1 MKVFSKHS
9 HLPRGG
15 FTIVELLIVIVV
27 IGILATIVIVAYNGV
42 RAKAIDV
49 SLQSDLR
56 NAHGA
61 VRLAEL
67 TDNVLPTDSSSF
79 KASNG
84 GTYQYSFDNNASP
97 RTFCITENIGRQ
109 SYFVDE
115 NGSVK
120 SGTCPGYTINLF
132 NTIAWAA
139 ADTSRAWRGVAMS
152 GDGTK
157 LFGVNNGGFAY
168 TSSSA
173 PGAAWT
179 PRDIAT
185 RAWYAIASSA
195 DGSTVFAVTADSGTG
210 GRIYRSTDSGVTW
223 TPVGP
228 TKDFRS
234 ITVSASGLVA
244 VALPYYGYPS
254 ISIDGGT
261 GWVDQNVSN
270 GMKYYANAAISA
282 DGTKIYITDPA
293 DQTYISSNYGSSWNT
308 VTGFGGQ
315 QRIATS
321 SDGFKLMG
329 VKANVVTSISEG
341 IQTTY
346 AAPSNGQGWNSLAM
360 SADGTKVA
368 GTRSTDGVFVSKNS
382 GQTWTK
388 QSITNGPFSSIAMN
402 AKGSY
407 MLVGQNTGTLYIGTY
422 D

>member
-120 SGTCPGYTINLF
+120 SGTCPGHTINLF

-210 GRIYRSTDSGVTW
+210 GRIYRSIDNGVTW
-223 TPVGP
+223 VAVGP

-234 ITVSASGLVA
+234 ISVSANGLVA
-244 VALPYYGYPS
+244 VALPYNGYPS

-261 GWVDQNVSN
+261 AWVDQNVSV
-270 GMKYYANAAISA
+270 GMKYYTSAAVSA
-282 DGTKIYITDPA
+282 DGSRIYITDPA
-293 DQTYISSNYGSSWNT
+293 DQTYYSSNNGTSWISLMSFGS
-308 VTGFGGQ
+308 Q
-315 QRIATS
+315 QRIATT
-321 SDGFKLMG
+321 SDGSKLIG
-329 VKANVVTSISEG
+329 VKANVVSTFASGNTSTS
-341 IQTTY
+341 

-368 GTRSTDGVFVSKNS
+368 GTRSTDGVFVSKDS
-382 GQTWTK
+382 GQSWTK
-388 QSITNGPFSSIAMN
+388 QSITNGPFSSLAMN

-407 MLVGQNTGTLYIGTY
+407 MLVGQNSGTLYIGTY